1 MRGWNL
7 YFPPPAPSPRHRRG
21 GALTVDTELDS
32 VLLGQRPLAL
42 AQEDALVMGRDVCQ
56 GQSGP
61 SVLQAEPV
69 LVLPRLAL
77 ALALA
82 HAEDERWLLLVDLR
96 GCVSE
101 LVRHW
106 GSRRGTASRPATLS
120 GAPTL
125 TENQSTWL
133 KLPGEWEGPHFR
145 SAVPP
150 TSTSTSSGV
159 GGSASPGTPGGAGG
173 TSQQLCQ
180 LQLLSMPSPHTP
192 FPAAVPPATWV
203 RRGLYPPNPQPLS
216 TCSSKQPASPCHP
229 RSEELRVTVPGH
241 CSTHPEHQAFS
252 S

>member
-82 HAEDERWLLLVDLR
+82 HAEDERRLLLVDLR

-101 LVRHW
+101 LVRGLGRQAGYSLPPCHPLR
-106 GSRRGTASRPATLS
+106 GPHTHRKPVHVAEVAGGMGRTALQKRCAPHFHLHQLRRGGLHLS
-120 GAPTL
+120 GH
-125 TENQSTWL
+125 TW
-133 KLPGEWEGPHFR
+133 GCR
-145 SAVPP
+145 RDI
-150 TSTSTSSGV
+150 
-159 GGSASPGTPGGAGG
+159 
-173 TSQQLCQ
+173 
-180 LQLLSMPSPHTP
+180 
-192 FPAAVPPATWV
+192 PAAVSAPAA
-203 RRGLYPPNPQPLS
+203 LHALPSHPLPCS
-216 TCSSKQPASPCHP
+216 CSSCH
-229 RSEELRVTVPGH
+229 LG
-241 CSTHPEHQAFS
+241 PEGALS